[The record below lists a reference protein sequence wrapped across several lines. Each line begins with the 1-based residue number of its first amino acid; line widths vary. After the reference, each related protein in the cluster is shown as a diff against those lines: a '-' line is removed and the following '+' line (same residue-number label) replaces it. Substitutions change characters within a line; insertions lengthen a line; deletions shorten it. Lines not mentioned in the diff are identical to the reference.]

1 MEVIPINKLKE
12 NLITIITNEIKAMNE
27 ENFISFACNIDLFN
41 KDKILTFTD
50 SFDSAKIKLTYLN
63 GVNALINFL
72 ECLDEKEHKEK
83 IREFLYNI
91 KFLLLSE
98 D

>member
-12 NLITIITNEIKAMNE
+12 NLITIITNEVKAMNE

-41 KDKILTFTD
+41 KDEILTFTD

-63 GVNALINFL
+63 GVNSLINFL
-72 ECLDEKEHKEK
+72 NYLDIKHKEK
-83 IREFLYNI
+83 IRELLYNI

>member
-12 NLITIITNEIKAMNE
+12 NLITIITKEIKAMNE
-27 ENFISFACNIDLFN
+27 ENFISFACDIDLFY
-41 KDKILTFTD
+41 KDEILTFTD

-63 GVNALINFL
+63 GVNALIKFL
-72 ECLDEKEHKEK
+72 NYLDIKHKEK
-83 IREFLYNI
+83 IRECLYNI
-91 KFLLLSE
+91 KFILLSE

>member
-1 MEVIPINKLKE
+1 MEVIQINKLKE

-27 ENFISFACNIDLFN
+27 ENFISFVRDIDLFK
-41 KDKILTFTD
+41 KDEILTFTD
-50 SFDSAKIKLTYLN
+50 SFDSAKIKFTYLK

-72 ECLDEKEHKEK
+72 EYLDIKHKEK
-83 IREFLYNI
+83 IREYLYNI

>member
-12 NLITIITNEIKAMNE
+12 NLITIITNKIKAMNE
-27 ENFISFACNIDLFN
+27 ENFISLANDIDLFSE
-41 KDKILTFTD
+41 DEILTFTD
-50 SFDSAKIKLTYLN
+50 SFDSAKIKFTYLN

-72 ECLDEKEHKEK
+72 EYLDIKHKEK
-83 IREFLYNI
+83 IREYLYNI

-98 D
+98 